1 MASYPRSGYTDRKA
15 ARFSVPTYVRC
26 VFHLDSGSLTLE
38 VPPSGVSSW
47 RAVARVLR
55 SPLDALSCALLPDL
69 CSLCGSP
76 LPHLSSAPICDLCWT
91 EIPILAGQ
99 SCTRCGDALINP
111 DSTHCRVCRLA
122 PPPFVRAVAYALY
135 EEPMRGALHAL
146 KYDELLPAAKPLGKM
161 LAQAIAKLALD
172 APGELLVVPV
182 PLHRSKLESR
192 GFNQARLLS
201 LHALNFL
208 RKSHPTWK
216 LTLASTTLMRLR
228 ETASQAGLTP
238 HQRRQNVRGA
248 FLVSTPAAVTAKHVL
263 LIDDIFTTG
272 ATARAASQALIKAG
286 AASVWVATLARA
298 QRSNPWVS
306 DLLSENESDETGP
319 ELIHASTTLQGSYR
333 SSSHDQP
340 SFFARG

>member
-1 MASYPRSGYTDRKA
+1 
-15 ARFSVPTYVRC
+15 
-26 VFHLDSGSLTLE
+26 
-38 VPPSGVSSW
+38 
-47 RAVARVLR
+47 
-55 SPLDALSCALLPDL
+55 
-69 CSLCGSP
+69 
-76 LPHLSSAPICDLCWT
+76 
-91 EIPILAGQ
+91 
-99 SCTRCGDALINP
+99 
-111 DSTHCRVCRLA
+111 
-122 PPPFVRAVAYALY
+122 
-135 EEPMRGALHAL
+135 
-146 KYDELLPAAKPLGKM
+146 
-161 LAQAIAKLALD
+161 
-172 APGELLVVPV
+172 
-182 PLHRSKLESR
+182 
-192 GFNQARLLS
+192 
-201 LHALNFL
+201 
-208 RKSHPTWK
+208 
-216 LTLASTTLMRLR
+216 MRLR